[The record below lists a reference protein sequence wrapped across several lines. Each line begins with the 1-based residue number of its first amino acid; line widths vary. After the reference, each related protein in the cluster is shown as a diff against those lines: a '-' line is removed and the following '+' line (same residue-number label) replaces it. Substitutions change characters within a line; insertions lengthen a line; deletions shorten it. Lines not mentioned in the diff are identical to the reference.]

1 MYNNYIFKWILT
13 IFTRSFPFHF
23 VVRVWDAFLNE
34 GWKVIYRVCLAL
46 FKVNKSIF
54 IYNKKNY

>member
-54 IYNKKNY
+54 YI